1 MQSPASGA
9 GGLSSTGQGPA
20 TGASAAKKATSEPV
34 LSLGL
39 ELMVAFIVI
48 IIAGASPQSGKLVV
62 IFLFGLLCVFLIA
75 HPQVLTHFSDLV
87 SSLNPGP
94 IK

>member
-9 GGLSSTGQGPA
+9 GGLSPQGQGP
-20 TGASAAKKATSEPV
+20 SAKATSAPV

-39 ELMVAFIVI
+39 ELLVAFIVI

-75 HPQVLTHFSDLV
+75 HPQVLSHFSDLV